1 MPPSI
6 KHAKR
11 TYPFSGILSACAR
24 PEECTHE
31 CSSPCAA
38 NAISTDSS
46 CDFRGGKRHRALTS
60 SRHAIGRR
68 FFRYPD
74 VIFAPAAIAA
84 LASQCAPTVAPATV
98 LAIIQT
104 ESRGDPFAL
113 NVNGG
118 RQPARQTS
126 AADAAATARRY
137 VAAGYSVDLGLGQIN
152 SRNMRWLGLTW
163 ETVFDPC
170 TNVAALGRVLTANY
184 NSAIAGRDPQS
195 ALRVA
200 LSMYNT
206 GSQTRG
212 FRNGYVAKVVGNAGV
227 ANTATLYRDELPA
240 MAIAAPASLDPRQSL
255 AAENAAPPTPA
266 LQPRPA
272 PPPKWNVFERAA
284 YDRETQILAESER
297 SSI

>member
-1 MPPSI
+1 M
-6 KHAKR
+6 A
-11 TYPFSGILSACAR
+11 YSA
-24 PEECTHE
+24 T
-31 CSSPCAA
+31 
-38 NAISTDSS
+38 
-46 CDFRGGKRHRALTS
+46 ALL
-60 SRHAIGRR
+60 
-68 FFRYPD
+68 
-74 VIFAPAAIAA
+74 A
-84 LASQCAPTVAPATV
+84 LASQCAPSVAPETV

-104 ESRGDPFAL
+104 ESSGEQFAL

-170 TNVAALGRVLTANY
+170 TNVAALARVLTTNY
-184 NSAIAGRDPQS
+184 NLVKAGRDPQT

-212 FRNGYVAKVVGNAGV
+212 FRNGYVAKVIGNAGI
-227 ANTATLYRDELPA
+227 ASSPALYSVEIPPV
-240 MAIAAPASLDPRQSL
+240 AIAASSSVDLRENL
-255 AAENAAPPTPA
+255 AAENAVLTAPI
-266 LQPRPA
+266 LQACPA

-284 YDRETQILAESER
+284 YERKTQILTENER
-297 SSI
+297 GSI

>member
-1 MPPSI
+1 MV
-6 KHAKR
+6 
-11 TYPFSGILSACAR
+11 YSA
-24 PEECTHE
+24 T
-31 CSSPCAA
+31 
-38 NAISTDSS
+38 
-46 CDFRGGKRHRALTS
+46 ALL
-60 SRHAIGRR
+60 
-68 FFRYPD
+68 
-74 VIFAPAAIAA
+74 A
-84 LASQCAPTVAPATV
+84 LASQCAPSVAPETV
-98 LAIIQT
+98 LAIIRT
-104 ESRGDPFAL
+104 ESNGEQFAL

-118 RQPARQTS
+118 RQPARQTN

-170 TNVAALGRVLTANY
+170 TNVAALARVLTANY
-184 NSAIAGRDPQS
+184 NSVKAGRDPQT

-227 ANTATLYRDELPA
+227 GDTGMSYATATPAVASTATPSGDLRELLTLENTSTQ
-240 MAIAAPASLDPRQSL
+240 APL
-255 AAENAAPPTPA
+255 AEPH
-266 LQPRPA
+266 QA

-284 YDRETQILAESER
+284 YDRETQILAENER
-297 SSI
+297 GSI

>member
-1 MPPSI
+1 M
-6 KHAKR
+6 
-11 TYPFSGILSACAR
+11 TYSA
-24 PEECTHE
+24 
-31 CSSPCAA
+31 AA
-38 NAISTDSS
+38 
-46 CDFRGGKRHRALTS
+46 LL
-60 SRHAIGRR
+60 
-68 FFRYPD
+68 
-74 VIFAPAAIAA
+74 A
-84 LASQCAPTVAPATV
+84 LASQCAPTVAPETV

-104 ESRGDPFAL
+104 ESSGEPFAL

-118 RQPARQTS
+118 RQPAPQST

-163 ETVFDPC
+163 ENVFDPC
-170 TNVAALGRVLTANY
+170 TNVAALARVLTSNY
-184 NSAIAGRDPQS
+184 NAVKAGRDPQA

-227 ANTATLYRDELPA
+227 ADAGISYAPTLPTVAAAASASGDLRELLTSENTAPL
-240 MAIAAPASLDPRQSL
+240 APA
-255 AAENAAPPTPA
+255 A
-266 LQPRPA
+266 QPRPA

-284 YDRETQILAESER
+284 YDRETQILAGNER

>member
-1 MPPSI
+1 M
-6 KHAKR
+6 A
-11 TYPFSGILSACAR
+11 YSA
-24 PEECTHE
+24 
-31 CSSPCAA
+31 AA
-38 NAISTDSS
+38 
-46 CDFRGGKRHRALTS
+46 LL
-60 SRHAIGRR
+60 
-68 FFRYPD
+68 
-74 VIFAPAAIAA
+74 A
-84 LASQCAPTVAPATV
+84 LASQCAPGVAPQTV

-104 ESRGDPFAL
+104 ESSGEQFAL

-126 AADAAATARRY
+126 AADAVATARRY

-170 TNVAALGRVLTANY
+170 INVAALARVLTTNY
-184 NSAIAGRDPQS
+184 NAARAGRDPQT

-212 FRNGYVAKVVGNAGV
+212 FSNGYVAKVVGNAGV
-227 ANTATLYRDELPA
+227 ADTGVSYPETPPPVAVAPPATSELRELLTSENTA
-240 MAIAAPASLDPRQSL
+240 IQ
-255 AAENAAPPTPA
+255 TPA
-266 LQPRPA
+266 VQPRPA

-284 YDRETQILAESER
+284 YDRETQMLAEIER